1 MTAPRRITPAI
12 VLFAGAAA
20 ASTVLLIVWQS
31 HLAFLIDEWD
41 PLIHRNGFTAHSL
54 LDQHANHLIVGPVL
68 IYKAIQHTL
77 GMDSQVPY
85 AVASVILFIASVAML
100 FVYLRSRLGDWV
112 ALAAVLPVL
121 VMGTAYEDL
130 LSTFQMSYTGSVA
143 FGIGAL
149 ITIERDDRRG
159 DVLTCILLLAS
170 LAFAEVAIGFTAA
183 VIVGIALQH
192 GPLRRAW
199 VPAVPIVLYAAWYV
213 TFRHDGLYT
222 PNSLSVHN
230 IATSFP
236 YVLDG
241 FASSLGS
248 LFGLGSVVQGATGGG
263 IDWGRPLLVLA
274 IALVC
279 VWGLR
284 SGRPFRG
291 WVLVPV
297 IAGITFWFLTA
308 ANYNFARPPYAGRY
322 QYVGAVFLLLIAAE
336 LGARWRP
343 RPDMLVAIFA
353 VAAAAALGN
362 FGALRDGYRQKE
374 AVSSTVRGGLSGL
387 EIAADTVSPSF
398 VLTFQNSGF
407 NSFGLLTAKD
417 YLPAEKD
424 FGSPA
429 YTQGELAEAPEAARE
444 AADKVMAA
452 ALPIRVQ
459 PLGAA
464 PRSRLLGRCTLVTP
478 SRGSSVAVLPPGGAL
493 LDGAPGAS
501 EQLRLR
507 RFASGSFPVSL
518 GTLRGVA
525 RLEIP
530 RDASARPWELRVIG
544 TGSVRVCVQ

>member
-1 MTAPRRITPAI
+1 MTAARRANPAI

-20 ASTVLLIVWQS
+20 TSAILLILWQS
-31 HLAFLIDEWD
+31 RLDFLIDEWD

-54 LDQHANHLIVGPVL
+54 LDQHANHLIIGPVL

-100 FVYLRSRLGDWV
+100 FVYLRRRLGDWV

-149 ITIERDDRRG
+149 LAIERDDRRG

-170 LAFAEVAIGFTAA
+170 LAFAEVALGFTAA
-183 VIVGIALQH
+183 VIVAIALQ
-192 GPLRRAW
+192 GGQLRRAW
-199 VPAVPIVLYAAWYV
+199 VPAIPIVLYAAWYV

-248 LFGLGSVVQGATGGG
+248 FFGLGSVVQSSTGA
-263 IDWGRPLLVLA
+263 IAWGRPLLVLV

-291 WVLVPV
+291 WVLVPAV
-297 IAGITFWFLTA
+297 AGVTFWVLTA

-343 RPDMLVAIFA
+343 RLDMLVAIFA

-362 FGALRDGYRQKE
+362 FGALRDGYRAKE

-387 EIAADTVSPSF
+387 EIAANTVAPSF
-398 VLTFQNSGF
+398 VLTPEDSDV

-417 YLPAEKD
+417 YLPAVMD

-452 ALPIRVQ
+452 ALPIRFQ
-459 PLGAA
+459 PLGVV
-464 PRSRLLGRCTLVTP
+464 PRSRLLGRCTLITP
-478 SRGSSVAVLPPGGAL
+478 SRGTSVAVLPPGGAL

-507 RFASGSFPVSL
+507 RFAASSFPVSL

-530 RDASARPWELRVIG
+530 RDASARPWELQVIG
-544 TGSVRVCVQ
+544 TGSVGVCVQ